1 MQAIT
6 GMVAA
11 KYPGINTY
19 LCTAD
24 GVQPDINKLITTI
37 LYLRQKIGYTVNE
50 EEEPFYNN
58 IHTVDRQVFADVTDD
73 DIKKVLYY
81 IIQVSCCYINDAD
94 FMEDEHKQKTIQRL
108 VDYAK

>member
-1 MQAIT
+1 MQAISQ
-6 GMVAA
+6 MVAT
-11 KYPGINTY
+11 KYPAINTY

-24 GVQPDINKLITTI
+24 GIQPEFSKFLTII

-50 EEEPFYNN
+50 EEPFYNN
-58 IHTVDRQVFADVTDD
+58 IHTVDQRVFTDVTDD
-73 DIKKVLYY
+73 DIKNVLYY